1 MKILVTGGA
10 GFIGRW
16 VVKRLLQDKHE
27 VWILDNLANSTTA
40 NITEFAHDLDL
51 KQCIQG
57 DIKDKKLVAFCK
69 CLKCK

>member
-40 NITEFAHDLDL
+40 NITEFA
-51 KQCIQG
+51 
-57 DIKDKKLVAFCK
+57 
-69 CLKCK
+69 